1 MLRIPRIVIGEQ
13 HTFQGRQDW
22 LKAENVDF
30 ALMND
35 LPCISLMEE
44 FIAARPVLW
53 NEDIGVPPKA

>member
-22 LKAENVDF
+22 LKAENVEF
-30 ALMND
+30 APMND
-35 LPCISLMEE
+35 LTCISLMEE

-53 NEDIGVPPKA
+53 NEDIEVPPKA